1 MIRAKRIER
10 LVKRKPT
17 FRAIEESDWPVI
29 AVAYER
35 GAFDFEMNLTAVQ
48 LRQHIEAFV
57 QQGYILSVV
66 DDTNSNF
73 RAGHGIVGLI
83 KAKFNG
89 WAVEPELYKFPWA
102 TRFNVVRGIVAF
114 LLDMKRSKLIGV
126 CVIVCKDS
134 SQKFIERMTELKLLF
149 RCGFIPNGYPDS
161 SMWLFNISGKKQRNT
176 PLLSGVK

>member
-35 GAFDFEMNLTAVQ
+35 GAFDFQRNLSAMD
-48 LRQHIEAFV
+48 LRQRLEV
-57 QQGYILSVV
+57 YEQQGYLLSVV
-66 DDTNSNF
+66 DDANSNF
-73 RAGHGIVGLI
+73 RAGHGLVGLI
-83 KAKFNG
+83 KTKFDG

-102 TRFNVVRGIVAF
+102 TRFNVVRGVVAF
-114 LLDMKRSKLIGV
+114 LLDMKRSKMIGV
-126 CVIVCKDS
+126 CVVTCRDS

-161 SMWLFNISGKKQRNT
+161 AMWLFNISGRQKRGTK
-176 PLLSGVK
+176 

>member
-17 FRAIEESDWPVI
+17 FRSIEESDWPII

-35 GAFDFEMNLTAVQ
+35 GAFDFEANLTAAQ
-48 LRQHIEAFV
+48 LRQHIEAFA

-66 DDTNSNF
+66 EDTNSNF

-102 TRFNVVRGIVAF
+102 TRFNIVRGVVSF
-114 LLDMKRSKLIGV
+114 LLEMKRSKSIGV
-126 CVIVCKDS
+126 CMVECKDS

-161 SMWLFNISGKKQRNT
+161 AMWLFNISGKKRIA
-176 PLLSGVK
+176 PPLSGVK